1 MSDAAV
7 AVGRV
12 VVLCPLSFESAAVR
26 LAVRGVMGRLGL
38 SNLVVERG
46 GRMGGRMGG
55 RGGVSGVRGG
65 IGVEGGMGVAGGG
78 GGVEVLTVGPG
89 GDAVARAVR
98 GLGEGEGGGG
108 EFTVLLSGVCG
119 GLDPLLASLAV
130 WAEEVVDERGGRFSP
145 DVVGSWSWRDV
156 LAVVDGDDSD
166 AEVAVDADGDSA
178 QGGDGFFFEGTPAS
192 SMVRILGVESVISDP
207 AHKRVLFG
215 RFGASVCDTESHA
228 FASACF
234 ERSRVRPTRWGVL
247 RGVSDGA
254 DDVLPACVSGWVDER
269 GRTRVGRVLRDV
281 LFRRVSV
288 GELTSLGSR
297 SKRALS
303 AVNDELAMWLLQEM
317 VLRGA
322 VSKDRAGEVVAMCG
336 GNASL
341 LWCDPGGFASD
352 HGFGDGGGGG
362 GVGGDGGDGG
372 GGGGGGGGG
381 D

>member
-1 MSDAAV
+1 M
-7 AVGRV
+7 
-12 VVLCPLSFESAAVR
+12 L
-26 LAVRGVMGRLGL
+26 LA
-38 SNLVVERG
+38 
-46 GRMGGRMGG
+46 
-55 RGGVSGVRGG
+55 
-65 IGVEGGMGVAGGG
+65 
-78 GGVEVLTVGPG
+78 
-89 GDAVARAVR
+89 
-98 GLGEGEGGGG
+98 
-108 EFTVLLSGVCG
+108 GVCG

-130 WAEEVVDERGGRFSP
+130 WADEVVNERGGSFSP
-145 DVVGSWSWRDV
+145 DVVGCWAWRDV
-156 LAVVDGDDSD
+156 MAVVDGVD
-166 AEVAVDADGDSA
+166 AEVVVAADADADTGSSN
-178 QGGDGFFFEGTPAS
+178 GHGHGHGHVGDGCFFEGTPAT
-192 SMVRILGVESVISDP
+192 SMVRVLGVDSVISDP

-228 FASACF
+228 FAAACR
-234 ERSRVRPTRWGVL
+234 ERSRVWPTRWGVL

-281 LFRRVSV
+281 LLRRVSV

-322 VSKDRAGEVVAMCG
+322 VSKDRAGELVAMCG

-341 LWCDPGGFASD
+341 LWCDPGGLASD
-352 HGFGDGGGGG
+352 HGFDG
-362 GVGGDGGDGG
+362 GVGGDGGGGDGG
-372 GGGGGGGGG
+372 GGGGG